1 MNNELDA
8 NKKLLMARFLYVW
21 ILISFVLL
29 FIWITNMIN
38 KKVYATLWII
48 TTLLMIVYLLR
59 ILK

>member
-1 MNNELDA
+1 MNKELEVQ
-8 NKKLLMARFLYVW
+8 KKLLMARFLYSW

-38 KKVYATLWII
+38 KKIYATLWVI
-48 TTLLMIVYLLR
+48 TTVVMIVYLLR